1 MSLKLCK
8 KEDALVKF
16 IREELGA
23 MMIKVPSERYQPF
36 MVLEKKRK
44 TKRAHIR
51 GAFSSYLTPDSTFAL
66 QAEDLDPTLVANI
79 SGKKSVDFDLNIGLK
94 ILDGYLEAFLGGMGI
109 NVPELTLGIKSAKQ
123 MAYTFENVHEVAV
136 DHGLLGQALDYCE
149 VQLNAASQPY
159 FGENASD
166 FLMIDR
172 IITSNNF
179 TITTSKE
186 NETEIAAELE
196 AVAETIGKLETDLKV
211 TVKSSNTISFEG
223 EKPLAFAFSV
233 VHLILDDNGKIVE
246 IPAVD
251 EIKSKALDGEIFGH
265 IDLTGEPILE
275 DFLEDFDDLAD
286 DSL

>member
-44 TKRAHIR
+44 TNRAHIR
-51 GAFSSYLTPDSTFAL
+51 GAFGSYLTPDSNFVL
-66 QAEDLDPTLVANI
+66 KAEDLAPTIVANI
-79 SGKKSVDFDLNIGLK
+79 SGKKSIDFDLNIGLK
-94 ILDGYLEAFLGGMGI
+94 ILDGYLEAFLGGIGI
-109 NVPELTLGIKSAKQ
+109 NVPQLTLGIKSAKQ
-123 MAYTFENVHEVAV
+123 MAYTFENVHQVAV
-136 DHGLLGQALDYCE
+136 DHGMLGQALDSC
-149 VQLNAASQPY
+149 QINTGNIATNPY

-172 IITSNNF
+172 IITSDNF

-196 AVAETIGKLETDLKV
+196 AVAATIGKLETGLKV
-211 TVKSSNTISFEG
+211 TVKSSNSISFEG

-233 VHLILDDNGKIVE
+233 VHLVLNDKGEIVE

-251 EIKSKALDGEIFGH
+251 RIKSKSLDGEMFGH
-265 IDLTGEPILE
+265 VDLTGEPMLE
-275 DFLEDFDDLAD
+275 DFLDD
-286 DSL
+286 